1 MNPIGG
7 NEQRERQTPATRHG
21 LRIMDTTATLYGR
34 ALDSHRV
41 IGFVKLVAPAK
52 ESL

>member
-1 MNPIGG
+1 MNTISED
-7 NEQRERQTPATRHG
+7 EQREWQSPATRHG

-34 ALDSHRV
+34 ALDSHRL
-41 IGFVKLVAPAK
+41 IGFATLVATAK